1 MEDMNKRET
10 FYDIKSFY
18 NRKAKL
24 KASYKGMRYQ
34 VEQAEFKPGQEQ
46 KDNGA
51 ATRKLRAY
59 VWPGPF
65 CFEKTPDRY
74 KQSEEFE
81 YSEDGLDAA
90 YKWVC
95 GCYMEQKERW
105 EYALKFPLGMAKE
118 MGINSHV

>member
-24 KASYKGMRYQ
+24 KASCKGMRYQ
-34 VEQAEFKPGQEQ
+34 VEQVDSGDAGK
-46 KDNGA
+46 
-51 ATRKLRAY
+51 KLRAY
-59 VWPGPF
+59 VWPEPF
-65 CFEKTPDRY
+65 CFEKTPDVY

-95 GCYMEQKERW
+95 GCYMEQKDRW
-105 EYALKFPLGMAKE
+105 GYAAKFPLDMAKK
-118 MGINSHV
+118 MGLAGNS